1 MPAQLSDILPA
12 LLSPVT
18 HAVAAVL
25 AATHDVAGA
34 IGLSPGSAGAWL
46 LAILLLVVAVRTVL
60 LPVTV
65 HGVRSSHARAHAAP
79 QLRELRQRYAG
90 NRDLDQ
96 LTAMR
101 AEQKAI
107 HAEHGVSGWSLAP
120 ALLQLPLFYALYRV
134 VSDLATGHSAG
145 HAIGALDAGL
155 VASASAASVAG
166 LHLTSH
172 LGATISSNPVAG
184 LVLVAVAL
192 AAAALSLLTQRWF
205 VLPMVDVA
213 DLPEGMATV
222 QRLMPWL
229 GAVGVL
235 AAAVFV
241 PAGLVVYWF
250 FNNAWTFAQQG
261 LIWRFAPTPGSPA
274 AARREATALEGA
286 SS

>member
-1 MPAQLSDILPA
+1 MLA

-18 HAVAAVL
+18 NAVAAVL
-25 AATHDVAGA
+25 AATHDAAGA
-34 IGLSPGSAGAWL
+34 LGLTPGSAGAWL
-46 LAILLLVVAVRTVL
+46 LAVLLLVVAVRTVL
-60 LPVTV
+60 LPITI

-90 NRDLDQ
+90 SRDLEQ

-134 VSDLATGHSAG
+134 VSDLTAGHSV
-145 HAIGALDAGL
+145 GALDAGL

-172 LGATISSNPVAG
+172 LGPTLGSSLPAG
-184 LVLVAVAL
+184 LVMVAVAL
-192 AAAALSLLTQRWF
+192 GAALLSLLAQRWF
-205 VLPMVDVA
+205 VLPTTNVA

-235 AAAVFV
+235 AAAAFV
-241 PAGLVVYWF
+241 PAGLIVYWL

-274 AARREATALEGA
+274 AARREARALEGA
-286 SS
+286 AS

>member
-1 MPAQLSDILPA
+1 MPD
-12 LLSPVT
+12 LLSPFT

-34 IGLSPGSAGAWL
+34 LGLSPGSAGAWL
-46 LAILLLVVAVRTVL
+46 LAVLLLVVAVRTVL
-60 LPVTV
+60 LPVTI

-90 NRDLDQ
+90 SRDLEQ

-107 HAEHGVSGWSLAP
+107 HTEHGVSGWSLAP

-134 VSDLATGHSAG
+134 VSDLTAGHSV
-145 HAIGALDAGL
+145 GALDAGL
-155 VASASAASVAG
+155 VASASAASLAG

-172 LGATISSNPVAG
+172 LGTTLGSNPAAG
-184 LVLVAVAL
+184 IVLVAVAL
-192 AAAALSLLTQRWF
+192 GAALLSLLAQRWF
-205 VLPMVDVA
+205 VLPMTDLT

-222 QRLMPWL
+222 QRLLPWL

-241 PAGLVVYWF
+241 PAGLIAYWF
-250 FNNAWTFAQQG
+250 LNNAWTFAQQG
-261 LIWRFAPTPGSPA
+261 IIWRFAPTPGSPA
-274 AARREATALEGA
+274 ARRRDAAVLEGA
-286 SS
+286 AS

>member
-1 MPAQLSDILPA
+1 MLA

-18 HAVAAVL
+18 NAVAAVL
-25 AATHDVAGA
+25 AATHDAAGA
-34 IGLSPGSAGAWL
+34 LGLTPGSAGAWL
-46 LAILLLVVAVRTVL
+46 LAVLLLVVAVRTVL
-60 LPVTV
+60 LPVTI

-90 NRDLDQ
+90 SRDLEQ

-134 VSDLATGHSAG
+134 VSDLTAGHSV
-145 HAIGALDAGL
+145 GALDAGL

-172 LGATISSNPVAG
+172 LGPTLGSSLPAG
-184 LVLVAVAL
+184 LVMVAVAL
-192 AAAALSLLTQRWF
+192 GAALLSLLAQRWF
-205 VLPMVDVA
+205 VLPTTNVA

-235 AAAVFV
+235 AAAAFV
-241 PAGLVVYWF
+241 PAGLIVYWL

-274 AARREATALEGA
+274 AARREARALEGA
-286 SS
+286 AS

>member
-1 MPAQLSDILPA
+1 MPD
-12 LLSPVT
+12 LLSPFT

-25 AATHDVAGA
+25 AATHAAAGSL
-34 IGLSPGSAGAWL
+34 GLNPGSAGAWL
-46 LAILLLVVAVRTVL
+46 LAVLLLVVTVRTALVPL
-60 LPVTV
+60 TI
-65 HGVRSSHARAHAAP
+65 HAVRSSHARAHAAP
-79 QLRELRQRYAG
+79 QLRELRGRYAG
-90 NRDLDQ
+90 SRDLEQ

-134 VSDLATGHSAG
+134 VSDLAAG
-145 HAIGALDAGL
+145 HPLGALDAGL
-155 VASASAASVAG
+155 VASASAASLAG

-172 LGATISSNPVAG
+172 LGTTLGTNPVAG

-205 VLPMVDVA
+205 VLPMTDPT
-213 DLPEGMATV
+213 DLPEQMATV
-222 QRLMPWL
+222 QRLLPWF

-235 AAAVFV
+235 AAAVVV
-241 PAGLVVYWF
+241 PAGLVAYWF

-261 LIWRFAPTPGSPA
+261 VIWRFAPTPGSPA
-274 AARREATALEGA
+274 ARRRAARALGGAAT
-286 SS
+286 

>member
-1 MPAQLSDILPA
+1 MLA

-18 HAVAAVL
+18 NAVAAVL
-25 AATHDVAGA
+25 AATHDAAGA
-34 IGLSPGSAGAWL
+34 LGLTPGSAGAWL
-46 LAILLLVVAVRTVL
+46 LAVLLLVVAVRTVL
-60 LPVTV
+60 LPVTI

-90 NRDLDQ
+90 SRDLEQ

-134 VSDLATGHSAG
+134 VSDLTAGHSV
-145 HAIGALDAGL
+145 GALDAGL

-172 LGATISSNPVAG
+172 LGPTLGSSLPAG
-184 LVLVAVAL
+184 LVMVAVAL
-192 AAAALSLLTQRWF
+192 GAALLSLLAQRWF
-205 VLPMVDVA
+205 VLPTTNVA

-229 GAVGVL
+229 GAAGVL
-235 AAAVFV
+235 AAAAFV
-241 PAGLVVYWF
+241 PAGLLVYWL

-274 AARREATALEGA
+274 AARREARALEGA
-286 SS
+286 AS

>member
-1 MPAQLSDILPA
+1 MPDVLSA

-18 HAVAAVL
+18 HSVAAVL
-25 AATHDVAGA
+25 AATHDAAGA
-34 IGLSPGSAGAWL
+34 VGLSPGSAGAWL
-46 LAILLLVVAVRTVL
+46 LAVLLLVVAVRTVL

-65 HGVRSSHARAHAAP
+65 HQVRSSHARAHAAP
-79 QLRELRQRYAG
+79 QLRELRRRYAG
-90 NRDLDQ
+90 IRDLEQ

-101 AEQKAI
+101 TEQKAI

-134 VSDLATGHSAG
+134 VSDLTAGHSV
-145 HAIGALDAGL
+145 GALDAGL
-155 VASASAASVAG
+155 VASASAASLAG

-172 LGATISSNPVAG
+172 LGATLASNPLAG
-184 LVLVAVAL
+184 VVLVTAAL
-192 AAAALSLLTQRWF
+192 GAALLSLLSQRWF
-205 VLPMVDVA
+205 VLPMTDVA

-235 AAAVFV
+235 AAAAFV
-241 PAGLVVYWF
+241 PAGLIAYWL

-261 LIWRFAPTPGSPA
+261 LVWRFAPTPGSPA
-274 AARREATALEGA
+274 AARREARALEGA
-286 SS
+286 VS

>member
-1 MPAQLSDILPA
+1 MPA

-18 HAVAAVL
+18 NAVAAVL
-25 AATHDVAGA
+25 AATHDAAGA
-34 IGLSPGSAGAWL
+34 LGLTPGSAGAWL
-46 LAILLLVVAVRTVL
+46 LAVLLLVVAVRTVL
-60 LPVTV
+60 LPVTI

-90 NRDLDQ
+90 SRDLEQ

-134 VSDLATGHSAG
+134 VSDLTAGHSV
-145 HAIGALDAGL
+145 GALDAGSSRRHPPL
-155 VASASAASVAG
+155 PSPAAPDEPPRHDAG
-166 LHLTSH
+166 VEPSS
-172 LGATISSNPVAG
+172 LGSSSSRSRSGRP
-184 LVLVAVAL
+184 L
-192 AAAALSLLTQRWF
+192 LSLLAQRWF
-205 VLPMVDVA
+205 VLPTTDVT
-213 DLPEGMATV
+213 DLPEGTATV

-235 AAAVFV
+235 AAALVV
-241 PAGLVVYWF
+241 PAGLIAYWLV
-250 FNNAWTFAQQG
+250 NNAWTFAQQG

-274 AARREATALEGA
+274 AARREARALEGA
-286 SS
+286 AT

>member
-1 MPAQLSDILPA
+1 MPD
-12 LLSPVT
+12 LLSPVIS
-18 HAVAAVL
+18 AVAAVL

-34 IGLSPGSAGAWL
+34 LGLSPGSAGAWL
-46 LAILLLVVAVRTVL
+46 LAVLLLVVIVRTLL

-90 NRDLDQ
+90 SRDLEQ

-134 VSDLATGHSAG
+134 VSDLTAGHSV
-145 HAIGALDAGL
+145 GALDAGL
-155 VASASAASVAG
+155 VASASAASLAG

-172 LGATISSNPVAG
+172 LGATLGSNPVAG

-192 AAAALSLLTQRWF
+192 GAAALTLLTQRWF
-205 VLPMVDVA
+205 VLPMTDPT

-222 QRLMPWL
+222 QRLLPWL
-229 GAVGVL
+229 GALGVL
-235 AAAVFV
+235 AAAVVV
-241 PAGLVVYWF
+241 PAGLVAYWF
-250 FNNAWTFAQQG
+250 FNNAWTFVQQG

-274 AARREATALEGA
+274 ARRRDREVMDGA
-286 SS
+286 AS

>member
-1 MPAQLSDILPA
+1 MPA

-18 HAVAAVL
+18 NAVAAVL
-25 AATHDVAGA
+25 AATHDAAGA
-34 IGLSPGSAGAWL
+34 LGLTPGSAGAWL
-46 LAILLLVVAVRTVL
+46 LAVLLLVVAVRTVL
-60 LPVTV
+60 LPVTI

-90 NRDLDQ
+90 SRDLEQ

-134 VSDLATGHSAG
+134 VSDLTAGHSV
-145 HAIGALDAGL
+145 GALDAGL

-172 LGATISSNPVAG
+172 LGPTLGSSLPAG
-184 LVLVAVAL
+184 LVMVAVAL
-192 AAAALSLLTQRWF
+192 GAALLSLLAQRWF
-205 VLPMVDVA
+205 VLPTTNVA

-235 AAAVFV
+235 AAAAFV
-241 PAGLVVYWF
+241 PAGLIVYWL

-274 AARREATALEGA
+274 AARREARALEGA
-286 SS
+286 AS

>member
-1 MPAQLSDILPA
+1 MPA

-18 HAVAAVL
+18 NAVAAVL
-25 AATHDVAGA
+25 AATHDAVGA
-34 IGLSPGSAGAWL
+34 LGLTPGSAGAWL
-46 LAILLLVVAVRTVL
+46 LAVLLLVVAVRTVL
-60 LPVTV
+60 LPVTI

-90 NRDLDQ
+90 SRDLEQ

-134 VSDLATGHSAG
+134 VSDLTAGHSV
-145 HAIGALDAGL
+145 GALDAGL

-172 LGATISSNPVAG
+172 LGPTLGSSLPAG
-184 LVLVAVAL
+184 LVMVAVAL
-192 AAAALSLLTQRWF
+192 GAALLSLLAQRWF
-205 VLPMVDVA
+205 VLPTTNVA

-235 AAAVFV
+235 AAAAFV
-241 PAGLVVYWF
+241 PAGLIVYWLL
-250 FNNAWTFAQQG
+250 NNAWTFAQQG

-274 AARREATALEGA
+274 AARREARALEGA
-286 SS
+286 AS

>member
-1 MPAQLSDILPA
+1 MLA

-18 HAVAAVL
+18 NAVAAVL
-25 AATHDVAGA
+25 AATHDAAGA
-34 IGLSPGSAGAWL
+34 LGLTPGSAGAWL
-46 LAILLLVVAVRTVL
+46 LAVLLLVVAVRTVL
-60 LPVTV
+60 LPVTI

-90 NRDLDQ
+90 SRDLEQ

-134 VSDLATGHSAG
+134 VSDLTAGHS
-145 HAIGALDAGL
+145 IGALDAGL

-172 LGATISSNPVAG
+172 LGPTLGSSLPAG
-184 LVLVAVAL
+184 LVMVAVAL
-192 AAAALSLLTQRWF
+192 GAALLSLLAQRWF
-205 VLPMVDVA
+205 VLPTTNVA

-235 AAAVFV
+235 AAAAFV
-241 PAGLVVYWF
+241 PAGLIVYWL

-274 AARREATALEGA
+274 AARREARALEGA
-286 SS
+286 AS

>member
-1 MPAQLSDILPA
+1 MPD

-25 AATHDVAGA
+25 AATHNVAGA
-34 IGLSPGSAGAWL
+34 LGLSPGSASAWL
-46 LAILLLVVAVRTVL
+46 LAVLLLVVVVRTLL
-60 LPVTV
+60 LPFTL
-65 HGVRSSHARAHAAP
+65 HGVRSTHARAHAAP

-90 NRDLDQ
+90 SRDLEQ

-134 VSDLATGHSAG
+134 VSDLTTGNSVG
-145 HAIGALDAGL
+145 PLDAGL

-166 LHLTSH
+166 LHLTSQ
-172 LGATISSNPVAG
+172 LGTTLAQNVPAG
-184 LVLVAVAL
+184 LLMLVVAL
-192 AAAALSLLTQRWF
+192 AAALLSLLTQRWF
-205 VLPMVDVA
+205 MLPMTDVT
-213 DLPEGMATV
+213 DLPDGMATV
-222 QRLMPWL
+222 QRYLPWL
-229 GAVGVL
+229 GAIGVL
-235 AAAVFV
+235 AAAAFV
-241 PAGLVVYWF
+241 PAGLILYWL

-274 AARREATALEGA
+274 AARRIRG
-286 SS
+286 

>member
-1 MPAQLSDILPA
+1 MPD
-12 LLSPVT
+12 LLSPIT

-25 AATHDVAGA
+25 AATHDVAGSL
-34 IGLSPGSAGAWL
+34 GLSPGSAGAWL
-46 LAILLLVVAVRTVL
+46 LAVLLLVVAVRTVL
-60 LPVTV
+60 LPVTI

-90 NRDLDQ
+90 SRDLEQ

-134 VSDLATGHSAG
+134 VSDLTAGHSV
-145 HAIGALDAGL
+145 GALDAGL
-155 VASASAASVAG
+155 VASASAASLAG

-172 LGATISSNPVAG
+172 LGTTLGSNPVAG
-184 LVLVAVAL
+184 LVLVAVAVG
-192 AAAALSLLTQRWF
+192 AAALSLLTQRWF
-205 VLPMVDVA
+205 VLPMTDPT

-222 QRLMPWL
+222 QRLLPWL

-235 AAAVFV
+235 AAAVVV
-241 PAGLVVYWF
+241 PAGLVAYWF
-250 FNNAWTFAQQG
+250 FNNAWTFVQQG
-261 LIWRFAPTPGSPA
+261 VIWRFAPTPGSPA
-274 AARREATALEGA
+274 ARRRDLAGLEGA
-286 SS
+286 AS

>member
-1 MPAQLSDILPA
+1 MPA

-18 HAVAAVL
+18 NAVAAVL
-25 AATHDVAGA
+25 AATHDAAGA
-34 IGLSPGSAGAWL
+34 LGLTPGSAGAWL
-46 LAILLLVVAVRTVL
+46 LAVLLLVVAVRTVL
-60 LPVTV
+60 LPVTI

-90 NRDLDQ
+90 SRDLEQ

-107 HAEHGVSGWSLAP
+107 HAEHRVSGWSLAP

-134 VSDLATGHSAG
+134 VSDLTAGHSV
-145 HAIGALDAGL
+145 GALDAGL

-172 LGATISSNPVAG
+172 LGPTLGSSLPSG
-184 LVLVAVAL
+184 LVMVAVAL
-192 AAAALSLLTQRWF
+192 GAALLSLLAQRWF
-205 VLPMVDVA
+205 VLPTTNVA

-235 AAAVFV
+235 AAAAFV
-241 PAGLVVYWF
+241 PAGLIVYWL

-274 AARREATALEGA
+274 AARREARALEGA
-286 SS
+286 AS